1 MKKKDVP
8 ELGSW
13 ERSLPLLSEERGTP
27 ELGSWERPLPLLS
40 EEKVAQE
47 LKCWVVQSPSHSQVR
62 GEKISPEPAKHL
74 VVRKWSLG
82 DPTNINIVPTK

>member
-1 MKKKDVP
+1 MTNINGGARAFATLEGFVKV
-8 ELGSW
+8 
-13 ERSLPLLSEERGTP
+13 R
-27 ELGSWERPLPLLS
+27 
-40 EEKVAQE
+40 EKVAQE